1 MDTLTY
7 IGIGLLC
14 LGWLVLFIV
23 SMAYRFKDDEQNK
36 LYTRS
41 LPKTDPDNPSK
52 IGTPE

>member
-23 SMAYRFKDDEQNK
+23 SMVYRFKDDEQNK
-36 LYTRS
+36 PYTRS
-41 LPKTDPDNPSK
+41 LPKVDPDNPQK
-52 IGTPE
+52 TDTPG